1 MAYAQTA
8 ADGLSG
14 TEFRIGK
21 VISKSLQ
28 VYSENIV
35 IYSLIAAAVAV
46 PSLVIGVTQV
56 AGAPESQAIIGI
68 TSFIVIMFLSPL
80 AVAINLHAAFQ
91 SMRGRPVSL
100 SESVAGG
107 LSRFLPLLGVMILF
121 TLGATLGF
129 LLLIVP
135 GVILMIMWYVAVP
148 ACVLERTGPVRSLGR
163 SRELTKGYR
172 WKLLGLILLVAV
184 LSMIGNVLG
193 VLLANTAAGIWG
205 AAIAQLIWQGIAAG
219 FGSVMIAVVYYYLRV
234 AKEGIDV
241 DQIAAVFD

>member
-8 ADGLSG
+8 TDKFSG
-14 TEFRIGK
+14 TEFQIGK

-35 IYSLIAAAVAV
+35 IYSLIAAAVGV
-46 PSLVIGVTQV
+46 PTLVLSVTQV
-56 AGAPESQAIIGI
+56 ATAPEGQAIIAI
-68 TSFIVIMFLSPL
+68 ASFIVIMFLSPL

-100 SESVAGG
+100 GESVAGG

-135 GVILMIMWYVAVP
+135 GIILMVMWYVAVP
-148 ACVLERTGPVRSLGR
+148 ACVLERTGPARSLGR

-172 WKLLGLILLVAV
+172 WKIFGLILLVYV
-184 LSMIGNVLG
+184 LSIIGSVLG
-193 VLLANTAAGIWG
+193 SLLANTAAGMWG
-205 AAIAQLIWQGIAAG
+205 AAIVQLIWQGLAAG
-219 FGSVMIAVVYYYLRV
+219 FGTVMIAVVYYYLRV